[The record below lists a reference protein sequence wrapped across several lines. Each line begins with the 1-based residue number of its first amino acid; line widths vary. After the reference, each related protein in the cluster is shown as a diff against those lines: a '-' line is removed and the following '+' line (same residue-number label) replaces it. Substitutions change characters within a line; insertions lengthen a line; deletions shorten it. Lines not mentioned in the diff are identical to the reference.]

1 MAIITTYPLKDKP
14 LSKDDEIII
23 SDAESSNPNFKTKR
37 TTVGFISDFVISQ
50 GTFVFTQ
57 DNVADTWVIVHNLNK
72 YPTATVVDSALNVN
86 IGDITYDSKNQI
98 TIRFSA
104 PFSGKA
110 FLN

>member
-1 MAIITTYPLKDKP
+1 VVA
-14 LSKDDEIII
+14 
-23 SDAESSNPNFKTKR
+23 
-37 TTVGFISDFVISQ
+37 Q
-50 GTFVFTQ
+50 GTYVWVQ
-57 DNVADTWVIVHNLNK
+57 DSVSDTWVIPHNLDK
-72 YPTATVVDSALNVN
+72 YPSATVVDSGLNVN

>member
-37 TTVGFISDFVISQ
+37 TTVGFISDFVVSQ

-57 DNVADTWVIVHNLNK
+57 DNTNMRVPCTHTWYLC
-72 YPTATVVDSALNVN
+72 A
-86 IGDITYDSKNQI
+86 
-98 TIRFSA
+98 
-104 PFSGKA
+104 
-110 FLN
+110 